1 MFKWY
6 ERFNDELF
14 NNYNSSGEATAVH
27 IVRDRAIDIST
38 TGKWIDIID
47 THMYKHPRYDK
58 LGFSWII
65 AEFFP
70 RITKPEYTDDD
81 YMNKY
86 LCWQAAHNDIN
97 VHRLHKYN
105 GTKYIVFSK
114 IVTEKRIKNSKI
126 KEVAVYKVTAFS
138 KIKQKD
144 IDRILSHKDEYIGMI
159 VSKHPPHK
167 ELLAYMLSDTDQ

>member
-27 IVRDRAIDIST
+27 IVRDRAFDINT

-47 THMYKHPRYDK
+47 THMYKHPRYNK

-65 AEFFP
+65 AELFP

-81 YMNKY
+81 YMNRY
-86 LCWQAAHNDIN
+86 LCWQAAHNYFHLYSWLNDISQTGGSN
-97 VHRLHKYN
+97 
-105 GTKYIVFSK
+105 
-114 IVTEKRIKNSKI
+114 
-126 KEVAVYKVTAFS
+126 YKKGSVPALLIRFLS
-138 KIKQKD
+138 LICPLQ
-144 IDRILSHKDEYIGMI
+144 ILSDKR
-159 VSKHPPHK
+159 K
-167 ELLAYMLSDTDQ
+167 LFRLLSDVQPFIT